1 MRFLPVVLAL
11 GMSVPCA
18 AVPAS
23 FPPHEEKCAA
33 AIGVSLAP
41 VKGREYDPKR
51 AAWVC
56 PVIVRG
62 QVVDVETA
70 TEGAYPTRLV
80 VHVDA
85 TEKGSIP
92 YRDVRVLI
100 EADERT
106 VSVYE
111 PSLEMGDEVLLFLQT
126 DAKTQLAAGEYRPCL
141 DAYVV
146 RDDKL
151 VSAISHHP
159 EEIPTKATL
168 DAVRKTVRAQ
178 SACKP

>member
-1 MRFLPVVLAL
+1 MVLTLSAA
-11 GMSVPCA
+11 VPCA
-18 AVPAS
+18 AIPTS

-41 VKGREYDPKR
+41 VKGREHDPKR

-62 QVVDVETA
+62 QVVDLRTA
-70 TEGAYPTRLV
+70 MAAAFHTSAV

-92 YRDVRVLI
+92 FRDVRVLI
-100 EADERT
+100 EADEKT
-106 VSVYE
+106 VSVHE
-111 PSLEMGDEVLLFLQT
+111 PFLKMGDEVLLFLQT
-126 DAKTQLAAGEYRPCL
+126 DAETKLAAGEYRPCL

-146 RDDKL
+146 HEDTL
-151 VSAISHHP
+151 VSAIPQHP
-159 EEIPTKATL
+159 EEIPAKATL
-168 DAVRKTVRAQ
+168 EAVRKTVRAQ
-178 SACKP
+178 SECKPSRD